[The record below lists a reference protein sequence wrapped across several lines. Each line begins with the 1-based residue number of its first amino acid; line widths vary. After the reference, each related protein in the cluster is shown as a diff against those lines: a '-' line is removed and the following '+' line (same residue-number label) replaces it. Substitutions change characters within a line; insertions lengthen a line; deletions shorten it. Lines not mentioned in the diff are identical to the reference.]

1 MKFFSRLTLF
11 LLLLSLFIAFNATSG
26 KAEIKGK
33 MLLENCK
40 EAVKY
45 IENKNDSSI
54 NHSAVNFC
62 IGYISGVNDLH
73 TKFIDSVATFEPP
86 IYCTPANTQIEEM
99 IKIVVKFLEQ
109 HPQDLTYQG
118 AELTVSALRDAYP
131 CPNNTPPK

>member
-1 MKFFSRLTLF
+1 MKFLSRLTLF
-11 LLLLSLFIAFNATSG
+11 LLLPSLLIAFNATSG
-26 KAEIKGK
+26 KAEINGK

-73 TKFIDSVATFEPP
+73 TKFIDSVACFEPP
-86 IYCTPANTQIEEM
+86 IYCIPANTQIEEM

-118 AELTVSALRDAYP
+118 AALTVSALRDVYP
-131 CPNNTPPK
+131 CNYGTPQK